1 MTMRIAFQM
10 DPMEEVDINAD
21 TTFALAEEASFRGY
35 ELYEYSPEH
44 LIYNEGLV
52 QARARKC
59 I

>member
-35 ELYEYSPEH
+35 EL
-44 LIYNEGLV
+44 
-52 QARARKC
+52 
-59 I
+59 